1 MGRSPR
7 HTARKSTGYRRL
19 PDKTNNARDSSEEVR
34 GKRAGVG
41 RAAAGQPPELEE
53 HLLSKHAV
61 SASPEMLSE
70 LSDAELSAHKARL
83 HAGIARLEA
92 ELATIDVELARVEAQ
107 DERDTYRP
115 LNLRRKNG
123 YPNA

>member
-34 GKRAGVG
+34 GKRAGG
-41 RAAAGQPPELEE
+41 GSPELEE